1 MMKKWKRTLKERV
14 KDEEADSK
22 EGMCD
27 SKESIDTLDWNDIK
41 GEAYKEGDADFEEGL
56 MPT

>member
-1 MMKKWKRTLKERV
+1 M

-27 SKESIDTLDWNDIK
+27 SKESIDTLDRNDIK